1 MAFRFQAKNGL
12 HIFYMYNIPCFA
24 LECSACYSCD
34 SVQLLLHLSLSCLLV
49 SISIVHTTLP
59 ICTPLQCQQQLLL
72 QALQAGDAD
81 VPEID
86 NIDSA
91 KRNAANLLEEES
103 VDMPVEAELFG
114 VAELA
119 EMASMMLNMI
129 LELYG
134 RAANSAS

>member
-1 MAFRFQAKNGL
+1 
-12 HIFYMYNIPCFA
+12 MYIPHYPSAVSATNNI
-24 LECSACYSCD
+24 
-34 SVQLLLHLSLSCLLV
+34 
-49 SISIVHTTLP
+49 
-59 ICTPLQCQQQLLL
+59 L
-72 QALQAGDAD
+72 QALQAGDVD
-81 VPEID
+81 GPETD

-91 KRNAANLLEEES
+91 KRNAASLLEAES

>member
-1 MAFRFQAKNGL
+1 M
-12 HIFYMYNIPCFA
+12 
-24 LECSACYSCD
+24 
-34 SVQLLLHLSLSCLLV
+34 V
-49 SISIVHTTLP
+49 SISTVHTTLP
-59 ICTPLQCQQQLLL
+59 ICIPLQCLQQLLL
-72 QALQAGDAD
+72 QALQAGDVD
-81 VPEID
+81 VPETD